1 MDSMKSIADNNKK
14 LFLSLSNFL
23 PSESKSFIID
33 IEFCDKSLVIN
44 WQFFKKDLSCIM
56 EIGAV
61 KQDVGGCFN
70 LLTTT
75 TNGF

>member
-1 MDSMKSIADNNKK
+1 MDSIKSIVDNNKK
-14 LFLSLSNFL
+14 LFLSLSNFI

-33 IEFCDKSLVIN
+33 TEFCDKVLVIN

-61 KQDVGGCFN
+61 KEEVGGCFN
-70 LLTTT
+70 PLTTT
-75 TNGF
+75 TNGI

>member
-1 MDSMKSIADNNKK
+1 MKSIADNNKK

-33 IEFCDKSLVIN
+33 IEFCDKALVIN